1 MISLMDSCYRLCDL
15 IDIVEELLAVVKAL
29 PDGTTLE
36 DPLERGVYGVPVERV
51 RIRLEEILHQLFF
64 FIKKV

>member
-1 MISLMDSCYRLCDL
+1 MSSTCYRLCDL

-36 DPLERGVYGVPVERV
+36 DPMERGVYGVPVDAV
-51 RIRLEEILHQLFF
+51 RNRLEEMLRQLV
-64 FIKKV
+64 IGQELLN